1 MNTNYRALQKEEQ
14 RMQRIPT
21 TKEIED
27 EMRAKGEVPYTD
39 ILRILKGKVANPF
52 VSSKKKVMILDAL
65 RRQIDFHSET
75 RVHKSNWYEVFVE
88 LNNELKALAMSDDAY
103 EEE

>member
-1 MNTNYRALQKEEQ
+1 MIMSFGDVIT
-14 RMQRIPT
+14 
-21 TKEIED
+21 
-27 EMRAKGEVPYTD
+27 
-39 ILRILKGKVANPF
+39 ILKGKVANPF
-52 VSSKKKVMILDAL
+52 IGSKQKLKILDAL

>member
-39 ILRILKGKVANPF
+39 ILRILKGKVAHPF
-52 VSSKKKVMILDAL
+52 VSSKKKVKILDAL
-65 RRQIDFHSET
+65 RRQIDFHSED
-75 RVHKSNWYEVFVE
+75 RPHREDWYEVFVE
-88 LNNELKALAMSDDAY
+88 LNNELKALAMSDDD
-103 EEE
+103 E